1 MSTLNRLLGFRG
13 QLCSKKTASGPLG
26 ARSANTPGVH
36 RFRRTNSRK
45 AEAVTH
51 NVESGQGISLDLW
64 FLSSVRSGGTAR
76 RRVAPG
82 TRNCEM
88 MVRDG
93 TITRRLHPKLRD
105 VKEDSTDPDDFEYR
119 PTQPNRIMMCH
130 LMGWAGGR
138 PRGPTGRLSQKLKRH
153 IKRLVAWIGS

>member
-45 AEAVTH
+45 A
-51 NVESGQGISLDLW
+51 GQGISLDLW

-82 TRNCEM
+82 TRNCEK
-88 MVRDG
+88 MVKEG
-93 TITRRLHPKLRD
+93 TIDRRLHPKIRD
-105 VKEDSTDPDDFEYR
+105 AKEDSTDPDDFEYR

-130 LMGWAGGR
+130 LMGWAGGM